1 MSSRKVA
8 TLLVIFT
15 LAVGFGF
22 SQPARA
28 QVAADN
34 PARMLSNAE
43 NLGAEDL
50 SKQITV
56 TVWLRHHN
64 QAAFDEL
71 VREIYD
77 ASSPNYHH
85 FLTLEQYHANFA
97 PTAREAAAVRDFLT
111 ARNLSISSVDKNNH
125 YISAQGRIADVQDAF
140 KVQINRFKIDGE
152 ILG

>member
-1 MSSRKVA
+1 MRTMRKTAYVSPSKDFTEMSSRKVA

-85 FLTLEQYHANFA
+85 FLTLEQYHANSRRR
-97 PTAREAAAVRDFLT
+97 PGKHRGPGLPH
-111 ARNLSISSVDKNNH
+111 SP
-125 YISAQGRIADVQDAF
+125 
-140 KVQINRFKIDGE
+140 
-152 ILG
+152 